1 MKINGRKNIINSLN
15 SFFGIEAEEF
25 ELTYSWNLTNSLY
38 KDYLLL
44 SVTFEGEKFFDEDR
58 FIVNAQTSQ
67 GIFELHNCKDFIIS
81 STEEIYFWVSNNQ
94 TLSCL
99 IVGKHATCSL
109 FANVEQ
115 SILENE
121 ITEINPAKILASVQ
135 LSIINQMR
143 K

>member
-1 MKINGRKNIINSLN
+1 MKIKGRKNIINSLN
-15 SFFGIEAEEF
+15 SFFGIDAEEF
-25 ELTYSWNLTNSLY
+25 DSSYSWNLTNNLY

-44 SVTFEGEKFFDEDR
+44 SVTFESDKSLEEDS

-67 GIFELHNCKDFIIS
+67 GVFELHNCKDFIFS
-81 STEEIYFWVSNNQ
+81 STEEIYFWVVNAK

-115 SILENE
+115 SIVENE

-143 K
+143 H